1 MLPGKT
7 YKPEDILVIA
17 WRRRWQVIV
26 PFLIVAAGAIRYSQT
41 LPDRYRSETVILIV
55 PQRVPESY
63 VHSTVTSRIED
74 RLRSINQQ
82 IMSRTRLEPIIQTL
96 NLYPGLMKNGL
107 VEDAVARMRLDAEVQ
122 VVKGD
127 AFRVSFIANEPRTAM
142 KVTQQL
148 ASLFIDENLKD
159 REVLAEDTNQF
170 LDSQLDNAKQRL
182 IEHEKKL
189 EEYRKRYA
197 GQLPTQVQS
206 NLQVIQNAQMQ
217 IQSINDSIGRD
228 RDRRLMLERQ
238 IADSNAILGRPT
250 PGAPGEEKSATA
262 NGDRSNLPGPA
273 AIALEA
279 AVKELRQLETQ
290 FKPEHPDVIHQKR
303 IVADLTQ
310 KAQVEALALPPS
322 TLPSSP
328 LAPGTRPEVVRA
340 AQTVSQAKVEM
351 DSLDRQLTAKEADL
365 AKLHSIVA
373 DYQARVEA
381 VPTRESEMVELTR
394 DYDTLRKATR
404 RCSARRGGQVSA
416 NSSAGRSA
424 SSSRCS
430 IRRACRNGRSARTV
444 PHRPVRRVARSWPRR
459 RPGRRARVSR
469 HGCSHGRGSRGV
481 AGAAGARADSSHDD
495 DVRPCAGAPQPD
507 SRVQRRAADCGR
519 GGRHALDGS
528 VVGDTC
534 TNAFTGSQSCR
545 SS

>member
-17 WRRRWQVIV
+17 WRRRWQIIV
-26 PFLIVAAGAIRYSQT
+26 PFLLVAGGAIRYSQT

-107 VEDAVARMRLDAEVQ
+107 VEDAVARMRLDADVQ

-238 IADSNAILGRPT
+238 VADSNAILGT
-250 PGAPGEEKSATA
+250 VSPGTPGEEKSATA
-262 NGDRSNLPGPA
+262 NDRPNMPGPA

-310 KAQVEALALPPS
+310 KAQVEALALPQS

-328 LAPGTRPEVVRA
+328 LPPGTRPEVVRA
-340 AQTVSQAKVEM
+340 AQTASQARAEM
-351 DSLDRQLTAKEADL
+351 DSLDRQLTAKDADL
-365 AKLHSIVA
+365 VHLHSVVA

-394 DYDTLRKATR
+394 DYDTLQKGYTTLLGKKEEA
-404 RCSARRGGQVSA
+404 QVSA
-416 NSSAGRSA
+416 NLERRQIGEQFKVLDPARLPERPFSPDRTRIDLFGAAIGLGLGLALAAALEYRDTALRTDEEVVA
-424 SSSRCS
+424 SL
-430 IRRACRNGRSARTV
+430 AL
-444 PHRPVRRVARSWPRR
+444 PVLALIPVMTTMYD
-459 RPGRRARVSR
+459 RARVRRNRILVS
-469 HGCSHGRGSRGV
+469 SAALLILGV
-481 AGAAGARADSSHDD
+481 AGVMLWTARS
-495 DVRPCAGAPQPD
+495 
-507 SRVQRRAADCGR
+507 
-519 GGRHALDGS
+519 
-528 VVGDTC
+528 
-534 TNAFTGSQSCR
+534 
-545 SS
+545 

>member
-17 WRRRWQVIV
+17 WRRRWQIIV
-26 PFLIVAAGAIRYSQT
+26 PFLLVAGGAIRYAQT

-107 VEDAVARMRLDAEVQ
+107 VEDAVARMRLDADVQ

-238 IADSNAILGRPT
+238 VADSNADSRHAQPGYARRREIGHGERSSEHAGSGGDCARSRRQGAPSARDAVQA
-250 PGAPGEEKSATA
+250 GAPG
-262 NGDRSNLPGPA
+262 RHPP
-273 AIALEA
+273 EA
-279 AVKELRQLETQ
+279 HRGRPD
-290 FKPEHPDVIHQKR
+290 PE
-303 IVADLTQ
+303 
-310 KAQVEALALPPS
+310 
-322 TLPSSP
+322 
-328 LAPGTRPEVVRA
+328 G
-340 AQTVSQAKVEM
+340 
-351 DSLDRQLTAKEADL
+351 
-365 AKLHSIVA
+365 
-373 DYQARVEA
+373 
-381 VPTRESEMVELTR
+381 
-394 DYDTLRKATR
+394 
-404 RCSARRGGQVSA
+404 
-416 NSSAGRSA
+416 AGRGAGASA
-424 SSSRCS
+424 VDAPVVAAAAGHASGSGASRADG
-430 IRRACRNGRSARTV
+430 IA
-444 PHRPVRRVARSWPRR
+444 VAR
-459 RPGRRARVSR
+459 
-469 HGCSHGRGSRGV
+469 
-481 AGAAGARADSSHDD
+481 
-495 DVRPCAGAPQPD
+495 
-507 SRVQRRAADCGR
+507 
-519 GGRHALDGS
+519 
-528 VVGDTC
+528 
-534 TNAFTGSQSCR
+534 
-545 SS
+545 